1 MNNCNRPCWKMTH
14 SNIPCWKLKQ
24 KTGSNQRTNTC
35 HPERTGNAFT
45 RLPTFGHLSSFPPCH
60 PKFRN
65 NGKGNWKQLSEAI
78 NSTFPNFLR
87 QLYAL
92 YPQLSEHELH
102 ICYLIKIELKR
113 SIIAE
118 LLNRSVSAITNSLS
132 RLYQKIYSEKGTA
145 QQMEGIIQEL

>member
-1 MNNCNRPCWKMTH
+1 MCSSDLAFRHSDIYLHFHHATQSSEITERDWKH
-14 SNIPCWKLKQ
+14 
-24 KTGSNQRTNTC
+24 
-35 HPERTGNAFT
+35 
-45 RLPTFGHLSSFPPCH
+45 
-60 PKFRN
+60 
-65 NGKGNWKQLSEAI
+65 LSEAI

>member
-1 MNNCNRPCWKMTH
+1 MLFRSTQ
-14 SNIPCWKLKQ
+14 SSEI
-24 KTGSNQRTNTC
+24 T
-35 HPERTGNAFT
+35 ERD
-45 RLPTFGHLSSFPPCH
+45 
-60 PKFRN
+60 
-65 NGKGNWKQLSEAI
+65 WKQLSEAT

-145 QQMEGIIQEL
+145 QQMEGIIQKL